1 MRIAK
6 PGESKDNQPPINM
19 APATSRKQQALFGA
33 AIAAKRGKPSFPA
46 AQKLA
51 SSMSEKKL
59 KDFTKLKKKK

>member
-1 MRIAK
+1 M
-6 PGESKDNQPPINM
+6 
-19 APATSRKQQALFGA
+19 PATSRKQQALFGA
-33 AIAAKRGKPSFPA
+33 ALSAKRGKPSFPA